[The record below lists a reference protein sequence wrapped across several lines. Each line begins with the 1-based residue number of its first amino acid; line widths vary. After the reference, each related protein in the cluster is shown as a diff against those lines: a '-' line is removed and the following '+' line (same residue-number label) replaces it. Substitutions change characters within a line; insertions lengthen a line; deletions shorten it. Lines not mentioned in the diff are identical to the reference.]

1 MKMAEAIGYYGK
13 RVDWPGEIVAA
24 ITRSAE
30 VARSGRPAILEIV
43 TDGTEQEMSY
53 RGF

>member
-1 MKMAEAIGYYGK
+1 MAEAMGCYGK

-30 VARSGRPAILEIV
+30 AARSGQPALLEIV